1 MGAGQSIRTG
11 LLFEA
16 AAGDTIASI
25 ARRFGRTAAEVA
37 AVNPHAAAL
46 GVEPGT
52 RVCVLPDVAGNDN
65 CPPPGAATRLLPFKR
80 HNLFELKSSALK
92 SRCTFGSAI
101 VESEMILI
109 VPFCPALKP
118 LVLAQ

>member
-1 MGAGQSIRTG
+1 MAGQSIRTG

-52 RVCVLPDVAGNDN
+52 RVCVLPDVAGNDG
-65 CPPPGAATRLLPFKR
+65 CPSPGAAWQKVV
-80 HNLFELKSSALK
+80 FELLMSTPSHLIGIQMPIHVAM
-92 SRCTFGSAI
+92 
-101 VESEMILI
+101 VEPRYCGLI
-109 VPFCPALKP
+109 PFWS
-118 LVLAQ
+118 